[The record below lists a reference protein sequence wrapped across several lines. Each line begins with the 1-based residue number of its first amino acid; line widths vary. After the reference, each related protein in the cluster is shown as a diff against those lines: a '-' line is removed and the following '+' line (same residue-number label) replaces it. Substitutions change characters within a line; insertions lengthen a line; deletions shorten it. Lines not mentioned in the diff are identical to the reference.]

1 MSYNYNNS
9 PNYSPIFNTS
19 NNTFNNN
26 IEQAIRNASVPIAS
40 NETEEVNALGYHGV
54 LLNRAQVQGWNGPVP
69 INQYKLNNDPNPEVI
84 TKVSGQP
91 VEYNQDIQVRYLRPP
106 TPAPHGDIIIRQT
119 QNTVHQPAP
128 PLIIR
133 QVREIRVEYL

>member
-1 MSYNYNNS
+1 MSLNDHNN
-9 PNYSPIFNTS
+9 F
-19 NNTFNNN
+19 
-26 IEQAIRNASVPIAS
+26 EQAIRNASVPIAS
-40 NETEEVNALGYHGV
+40 NETEEVNALGFRGV

-69 INQYKLNNDPNPEVI
+69 INQYKLNNDPNPEVM